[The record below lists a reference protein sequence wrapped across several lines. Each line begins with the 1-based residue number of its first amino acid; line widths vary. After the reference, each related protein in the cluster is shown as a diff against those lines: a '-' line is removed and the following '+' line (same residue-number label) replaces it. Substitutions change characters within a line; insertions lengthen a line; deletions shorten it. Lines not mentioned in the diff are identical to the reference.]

1 MTIHLGQIP
10 CMPPSSS
17 TDIYHLTYTTVPNLV
32 STHASLQLQNF
43 WKAKEQFHR
52 QTSGLLV

>member
-1 MTIHLGQIP
+1 MSAGSSTGIHL
-10 CMPPSSS
+10 
-17 TDIYHLTYTTVPNLV
+17 L

-43 WKAKEQFHR
+43 WKAKGLFHR